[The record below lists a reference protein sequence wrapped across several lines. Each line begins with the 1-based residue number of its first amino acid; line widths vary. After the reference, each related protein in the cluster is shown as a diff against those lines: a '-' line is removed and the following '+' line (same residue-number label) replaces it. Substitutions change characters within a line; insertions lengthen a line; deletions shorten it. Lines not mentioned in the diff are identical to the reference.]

1 MSRARFIVP
10 VLAVLLGGAVA
21 ARQPPERAP
30 SAPTP
35 GELREQLAA
44 RAPLRDVEPPQGVAV
59 KSKGASSYP
68 TSFEEWVY
76 RAEGATTPARLVD
89 YYRMRVAGDG
99 CVLPAPTVEGGVAVT
114 FGRLRRGER
123 GPTRPPG
130 GVPRRRAGGH
140 HPAVRTGHADRRLT
154 RRPGP

>member
-30 SAPTP
+30 SAPTL

-89 YYRMRVAGDG
+89 YYRTRVAGDG

-114 FGRLRRGER
+114 FGVCGEGSGAR
-123 GPTRPPG
+123 H
-130 GVPRRRAGGH
+130 VLLVASRAGE
-140 HPAVRTGHADRRLT
+140 PAGTILLSVRVTQIAG
-154 RRPGP
+154 